1 MNLSLTCHVCFSVID
16 ADGRDLLVRE
26 LQQLRLAYQKL
37 QDHTLTKEGE
47 VSAVYPL
54 SHYLSKNFVCVCG
67 ISRQLLSEY
76 CDALLG
82 SAFLSITLST
92 RTDVRC

>member
-1 MNLSLTCHVCFSVID
+1 MTLSLRCHVCFSVID

-47 VSAVYPL
+47 VSAVLYPL
-54 SHYLSKNFVCVCG
+54 SLAIVSLSQQKFSMCVAVQG
-67 ISRQLLSEY
+67 Y
-76 CDALLG
+76 
-82 SAFLSITLST
+82 
-92 RTDVRC
+92 RCQNIYVTFAGVHSPLPAE